1 VKYFIQ
7 RVGVALLTIVLV
19 TISGLT
25 GKSVAATNI
34 GMTQAKAAVDK
45 WVSFTGSASA
55 WGVNPL

>member
-1 VKYFIQ
+1 MRKAEHNRGGNREVFHSA
-7 RVGVALLTIVLV
+7 RWRRFAHRCVVDD
-19 TISGLT
+19 
-25 GKSVAATNI
+25 I